1 MIKTDEKVSGN
12 LLGNQNQKKQ
22 FILPEKEGADMNL
35 RKIYVYRVV
44 VIVLTVLLMG
54 VIFSLSADSAE
65 ASDAK
70 SEVIS
75 DSVISRILSSFSL
88 DDRQIEKV
96 TTVTVLIVRKTA
108 HFCEYAALGG
118 SLCLCCQSFYKR
130 NRFSF
135 AVSQIV
141 GSLYAVSD
149 ELHQYF
155 VPGRSCQISDMLLDS
170 FGVAAGIMAVL
181 LVFRIIDKKRK
192 AVRS

>member
-1 MIKTDEKVSGN
+1 MKLK
-12 LLGNQNQKKQ
+12 
-22 FILPEKEGADMNL
+22 
-35 RKIYVYRVV
+35 KIYMIRAI
-44 VIVLTVLLMG
+44 VITLTVLLMG

-88 DDRQIEKV
+88 DDRQIAKV

-108 HFCEYAALGG
+108 HFCEYAALGLL
-118 SLCLCCQSFYKR
+118 LCLCCQSFYKS

-135 AVSQIV
+135 SVSQAL

-149 ELHQYF
+149 EIHQYF

-170 FGVAAGIMAVL
+170 FGVAAGILAVL
-181 LVFRIIDKKRK
+181 LAFRMIDKKRK